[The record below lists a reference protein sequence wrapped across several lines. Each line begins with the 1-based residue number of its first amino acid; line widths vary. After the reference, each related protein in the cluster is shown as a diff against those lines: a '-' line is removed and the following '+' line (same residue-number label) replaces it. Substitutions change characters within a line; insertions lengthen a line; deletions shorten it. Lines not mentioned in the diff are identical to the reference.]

1 MAAEDKC
8 YLGFDLSTQQL
19 KVTAIDDELKVISE
33 FKMSFD
39 EDLSEFGTSGGAEIQ
54 SDKLTVTA
62 PVLMWVK
69 AFDLVL
75 EKMKN
80 SKFDFTKVQSLSGSA
95 QQHGSVY
102 WKDGASDTM
111 KNMPAN
117 RYLHYILE
125 SSFSVKDSPIWMD
138 SSTSS
143 ECQNL
148 EKAIGGPERLAEI
161 TGSRAYERF
170 TGNQIAKI
178 YKKYPQQYKDTER
191 ISLVSSFLAT
201 LFLGSYAAIDYSDGS
216 GMNLLDIRRHVWS
229 EKCLDAC
236 APGLKEKLG
245 NPMPSHAVLGTISPY
260 LIERYGFNPDCK
272 IVAFTGDNAGSMA
285 GLRIEE
291 GDIVVSLGTSDTVFF
306 SVKDPKPA
314 VDGHIFCNP
323 VDCESYMA
331 LVCFKNGSLTRERI
345 RDECANG
352 SWDEF
357 SKALKETTPGNSGY
371 IGTLVNVCMQMHS
384 LVHCLVVLD
393 LPSNKISLKCKIS
406 QISV

>member
-1 MAAEDKC
+1 SSNNQFGA
-8 YLGFDLSTQQL
+8 YDLFLYFQ
-19 KVTAIDDELKVISE
+19 
-33 FKMSFD
+33 
-39 EDLSEFGTSGGAEIQ
+39 
-54 SDKLTVTA
+54 
-62 PVLMWVK
+62 

-272 IVAFTGDNAGSMA
+272 IVAFTGDNAGRFKLFYLAIISNFIYRVPFMS
-285 GLRIEE
+285 GGR
-291 GDIVVSLGTSDTVFF
+291 
-306 SVKDPKPA
+306 PK
-314 VDGHIFCNP
+314 
-323 VDCESYMA
+323 A
-331 LVCFKNGSLTRERI
+331 LDSWVGTRE
-345 RDECANG
+345 G
-352 SWDEF
+352 GKW
-357 SKALKETTPGNSGY
+357 SG
-371 IGTLVNVCMQMHS
+371 
-384 LVHCLVVLD
+384 
-393 LPSNKISLKCKIS
+393 
-406 QISV
+406 